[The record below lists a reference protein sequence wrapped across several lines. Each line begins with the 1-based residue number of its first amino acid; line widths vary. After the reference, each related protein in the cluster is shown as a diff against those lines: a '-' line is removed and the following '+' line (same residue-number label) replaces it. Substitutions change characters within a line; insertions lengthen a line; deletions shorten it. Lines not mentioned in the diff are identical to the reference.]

1 MPRAFG
7 GYSTQRTQSIIRGRG
22 LLFPEPR
29 LHNVDHVVAQYLALI
44 DEVDVYDA
52 DGIVVLMLIHGSNV
66 LSPQPLTHLVDFVL
80 FLYTEGLADVVF
92 IAIITLI
99 ACASVSRPT
108 ETNDT
113 VITVVADD
121 DCTAQVTI
129 VPVSIP
135 ANRFVVIFAKICR
148 SCGPTIFCRASL
160 IIFMPYISNPSAPN
174 SFSDTIK

>member
-129 VPVSIP
+129 VPVSMP
-135 ANRFVVIFAKICR
+135 LSRLPVVRANICR
-148 SCGPTIFCRASL
+148 KLGPAIFCRASL
-160 IIFMPYISNPSAPN
+160 IVFMP
-174 SFSDTIK
+174 